1 MFDTVLGLPL
11 HPLVVHA
18 VVVLGPLAAVM
29 LLAYAV
35 VPRWRYGL
43 RIPLL
48 LMSAAAAGSAFVAQE
63 AGEALEHLTA
73 EPGFDHAEKGDRAF
87 LALVLLFVVTVVVVL
102 LATPLP
108 APSRV
113 ALATVLAVLAA
124 GAAVVAVV
132 MAGHSGAQS
141 VWEGR
146 ITSAAPVR

>member
-11 HPLVVHA
+11 HPLIVHA
-18 VVVLGPLAAVM
+18 VVVLGPLAVVM

-102 LATPLP
+102 LAKPLP